1 MLVTQDKA
9 LYEKVLSLS
18 NHGRVRE
25 QNKQFWPDRLGYK
38 YKMSNI
44 QAAIGCAQMER
55 INELIARKR
64 TFPIY
69 AEKLNSLPLK
79 MNPEPPRT
87 KNGYWMPTIVIDKE
101 VSFDREALLALFKLN
116 NIDGRVFLATFH
128 ASNVQ
133 KKPKNKVS
141 YSLYKRAINLP
152 SYHDLKEEEIEKVV
166 KVIRSMLSS
175 QRKSI

>member
-1 MLVTQDKA
+1 
-9 LYEKVLSLS
+9 
-18 NHGRVRE
+18 
-25 QNKQFWPDRLGYK
+25 
-38 YKMSNI
+38 
-44 QAAIGCAQMER
+44 
-55 INELIARKR
+55 
-64 TFPIY
+64 
-69 AEKLNSLPLK
+69 

-87 KNGYWMPTIVIDKE
+87 KNGYWMPTIVIDEE

-116 NIDGRVFLATFH
+116 NIDGRVFFGH
-128 ASNVQ
+128 FPCFQCS